1 MPKETIYV
9 NIIIPLAILLLM
21 GIHIPMAR
29 NMPTIVNI
37 ILLLIYPTASY
48 FLFNRLALDMS
59 KNYKTYLQYGMLLSG
74 ITLIEAVTF
83 IIFFILII
91 TKML

>member
-21 GIHIPMAR
+21 GIHIPMAS
-29 NMPTIVNI
+29 NMPTFLNV
-37 ILLLIYPTASY
+37 ILLLIYPIASY
-48 FLFNRLALDMS
+48 FLFNRLAEDMS
-59 KNYKTYLQYGMLLSG
+59 KNYKAYLQHGLLLSA
-74 ITLIEAVTF
+74 ITLFEAVTF

-91 TKML
+91 TKIL

>member
-21 GIHIPMAR
+21 GLHIPMTSD
-29 NMPTIVNI
+29 MPTALNI

-48 FLFNRLALDMS
+48 FLFNKLVVDMS
-59 KNYKTYLQYGMLLSG
+59 KNYKAYLQYGMLLSA

-83 IIFFILII
+83 VILFILII
-91 TKML
+91 TKMI